1 MFLGVEH
8 TAIASPDPERLA
20 AWYVD
25 KLGFTINYR
34 YGGNVFVKAPDGA
47 MLEIIPAEGERPPQT
62 LKTPGLRHLAIRVA
76 DFDAALRRLKEI
88 GVELL
93 GDPVEIEGNRLAF
106 FTDAD
111 GNYLHIVHRAR
122 PLP

>member
-1 MFLGVEH
+1 MFKGLEH

-25 KLGFTINYR
+25 KLGFVIHYR
-34 YGGNVFVKAPDGA
+34 YAGNVFVRAPDGA
-47 MLEIIPAEGERPPQT
+47 MLEIIPAEGERLPQT
-62 LKTPGLRHLAIRVA
+62 LKTPGLRHLAVKVE
-76 DFDAALRRLKEI
+76 DFDAALERLQQA

-93 GDPVEIEGNRLAF
+93 GEPVDLQGNRLAF

-111 GNYLHIVHRAR
+111 GNYLHIIQRAT
-122 PLP
+122 PLD